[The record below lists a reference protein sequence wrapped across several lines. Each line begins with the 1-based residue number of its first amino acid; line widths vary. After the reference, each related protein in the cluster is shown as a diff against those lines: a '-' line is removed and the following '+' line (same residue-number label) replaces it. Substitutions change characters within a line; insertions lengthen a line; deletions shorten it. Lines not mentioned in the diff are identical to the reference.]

1 MLTRSGS
8 SFTPLRMVLATGVL
22 VLSCAGTAQAQW
34 FAPRYYQPPVVLE
47 ELTPR
52 EVLGRVRSLGY
63 SSPSRLDYRDDV
75 VIVSATDP
83 SGRRVRLVLDVFS
96 GRLIER
102 STAPQPRQNV
112 VQRAPDQGSTIRN
125 TVPEQTERT
134 RAAPEKPVTIP
145 REPVKPPQS
154 ATPALPK
161 SSIVQPE
168 KPVEP
173 PKPPEASIG
182 SGTRDQPRRIDIT
195 PPAPLDAP
203 VEAPKT
209 RPATPPLNSVPPVG
223 LE

>member
-1 MLTRSGS
+1 
-8 SFTPLRMVLATGVL
+8 
-22 VLSCAGTAQAQW
+22 
-34 FAPRYYQPPVVLE
+34 
-47 ELTPR
+47 
-52 EVLGRVRSLGY
+52 
-63 SSPSRLDYRDDV
+63 
-75 VIVSATDP
+75 
-83 SGRRVRLVLDVFS
+83 
-96 GRLIER
+96 
-102 STAPQPRQNV
+102 
-112 VQRAPDQGSTIRN
+112 
-125 TVPEQTERT
+125 
-134 RAAPEKPVTIP
+134 
-145 REPVKPPQS
+145 VKPPQS

-173 PKPPEASIG
+173 PKLPEASIG